1 LQKLSPFG
9 YDAACGEDKMQIT
22 SIETT
27 PNPNSMKVNLDEN
40 MGRAITYKQEDTDSA
55 PEQVR
60 RLLAIDGIV
69 SVFVCADFI
78 TLNKDPRADWKPI
91 LQAAAQALT
100 GEMPSASPVDE
111 PAQAD
116 AGKNQVFVQT
126 FRGVPIQ
133 VKVVDANGES
143 RVSLGE
149 QFNAAAKW
157 IQQETGA
164 DYLNERYWADY
175 GLRYGDRE
183 QIAKDVAAEL
193 QSGMDD
199 AAIEWMK
206 GNAVSNAEES
216 VEQLL
221 IALKDSNPQVRRL
234 SAAALGASGNADAVE
249 PLCDAFLHDTSIAVR
264 RTAGDALSDIGDR
277 RAEPAACEALK
288 DPNKLVRWR
297 AARLLSEIGSTESIP
312 HLESVA
318 QDEAFEV
325 KLESEAA
332 IERIRSGSGALGPAW
347 RRIVES

>member
-1 LQKLSPFG
+1 
-9 YDAACGEDKMQIT
+9 MQIT

-40 MGRAITYKQEDTDSA
+40 LGGPTTYKQEDTGSA
-55 PEQVR
+55 PAHVR
-60 RLLAIDGIV
+60 SLLAIDGMV
-69 SVFVCADFI
+69 SVFVCMDFI

-91 LQAAAQALT
+91 LQAAAHALT
-100 GEMPSASPVDE
+100 GEAGFASAVE
-111 PAQAD
+111 PDQAD
-116 AGKNQVFVQT
+116 HGKVQVFVQT

-133 VKVVDANGES
+133 VKVVDADGES

-164 DYLNERYWADY
+164 DFLKERYWADY

-193 QSGMDD
+193 QAGMDD
-199 AAIEWMK
+199 AAVEWMRE
-206 GNAVSNAEES
+206 NAVSNNVES
-216 VEQLL
+216 IEQLL
-221 IALKDSNPQVRRL
+221 VALKDSNSQVRRL
-234 SAAALGASGNADAVE
+234 AAAALGATGNADAVE
-249 PLCDAFLHDTSIAVR
+249 PLCAAFLHDTSIAVR

-297 AARLLSEIGSTESIP
+297 AARLLSEIGTAGSIP
-312 HLESVA
+312 HLERA
-318 QDEAFEV
+318 AEDEAFEV

-332 IERIRSGSGALGPAW
+332 MDRIRSGREALGPAW
-347 RRIVES
+347 RRIVDS